1 MAQKPERRVQL
12 FPEEEEDP
20 GSVGVA
26 LHATIPEGV
35 MTMMSDTK
43 MLRTKGA
50 AQDDAVRWD
59 RY

>member
-12 FPEEEEDP
+12 FPEEDP

-43 MLRTKGA
+43 MLITKGA
-50 AQDDAVRWD
+50 AQDDAVR
-59 RY
+59 